1 MHVDWSV
8 DGWTDG
14 GDTDGRSGDGSID
27 GILTEATS

>member
-1 MHVDWSV
+1 MWIGRM

-14 GDTDGRSGDGSID
+14 GGTDGRSGDGSID